1 MAGNIDQAHANNVID
16 ASLGTATITATVTP
30 LKLALM
36 STVGSNTTNGTE
48 DTGGS
53 YARQSIA
60 FSSGSAGA
68 TSNSGAVTF
77 TNMPAVTTNGIE
89 MWDNS
94 GTPKRKWLGNLATP
108 KTTGAGDTL
117 TFAVGSVTVSMP

>member
-1 MAGNIDQAHANNVID
+1 MAGNIDQAHANNIID

-36 STVGSNTTNGTE
+36 SVVGTNTVAGTE
-48 DTGGS
+48 VTGGS

-60 FSSGSAGA
+60 FSAAAAGA

-77 TNMPAVTTNGIE
+77 SNMPAVTTNGIE
-89 MWDNS
+89 LDDNS
-94 GTPKRKWLGNLATP
+94 GTPKRKWLGNLAAA

-117 TFAVGSVTVSMP
+117 TFAIGSVTVSMP